1 MVHSDLHQDTAATDV
16 FAGVAL
22 IRVNVK
28 TIYSF
33 VAAGF
38 ASYLCSASS
47 PLSSTL
53 LLAK

>member
-1 MVHSDLHQDTAATDV
+1 MVHCDLHQDIAATDI

-22 IRVNVK
+22 IQVNVK
-28 TIYSF
+28 TMYSF

-47 PLSSTL
+47 PLSS